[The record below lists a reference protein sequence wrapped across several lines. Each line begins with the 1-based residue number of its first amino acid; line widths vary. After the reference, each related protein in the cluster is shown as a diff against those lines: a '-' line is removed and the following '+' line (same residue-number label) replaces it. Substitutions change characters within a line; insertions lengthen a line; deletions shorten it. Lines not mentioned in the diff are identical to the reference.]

1 MKVLLIQEGDSVV
14 VKIPTPG
21 TNFEE
26 FAQQN
31 PGATIVDQA
40 TLPKTREFRDAWTV
54 NGTVDIEKAKEVW
67 KNKIRSVR
75 NKRLQDLD
83 IEWMKAME
91 KGQTT
96 IASAISADK
105 QVLRDITKREEL
117 TKAKTVEE
125 IKAFWPKILEG

>member
-1 MKVLLIQEGDSVV
+1 MKVLLIQEGDNVV
-14 VKIPTPG
+14 VKVPMPG
-21 TNFEE
+21 TDFDE
-26 FAQQN
+26 FAQQY
-31 PGATIVDQA
+31 PGAKIVDQDS
-40 TLPKTREFRDAWTV
+40 LPKTREFRDAWTV
-54 NGTVDIEKAKEVW
+54 DGTVDIEKAKEVW
-67 KNKIRSVR
+67 KNKIRPAR

>member
-54 NGTVDIEKAKEVW
+54 NGTIDVEKAKEVW
-67 KNKIRSVR
+67 KNKIRSTR

-105 QVLRDITKREEL
+105 QVLRDITKSEEL